1 MDLVELISKIGIPA
15 AYCVALGLYVKMQT
29 INYRNDVKE
38 MRADYSNELREIRQE
53 HREETRQMTEALNS
67 NTEVMRSVLEKLK
80 EESNDKQRAC

>member
-1 MDLVELISKIGIPA
+1 MDIASLITNIGIPA
-15 AYCVALGLYVKMQT
+15 AFCVALALYVKMQT
-29 INYRNDVKE
+29 NNYRDDIKE

-80 EESNDKQRAC
+80 EESDDK